1 MYHYV
6 GIQWIEIAEVHMEA
20 RLIDVR
26 EYPEFAGGHIEG
38 SELVPLGTL
47 EKASEGWDRSAPL
60 TLVCRSGQRA
70 EEARQTLAGKGFT
83 SLKVLDGG
91 VQAWANSGK
100 PLKVAGNKP
109 WSMERQVRVT
119 AGALVLTFFGL
130 GLLAS
135 KKFFLGAGLVGV
147 GLVYAGVS
155 DSCMM
160 ASVLGR
166 MPWNDPEKAK
176 A

>member
-1 MYHYV
+1 MN
-6 GIQWIEIAEVHMEA
+6 A

-26 EYPEFAGGHIEG
+26 EYPEFAEGHIEA

-47 EKASEGWDRSAPL
+47 DRASNGWDRAEPL
-60 TLVCRSGQRA
+60 TLICRSGRRA
-70 EEARQTLAGKGFT
+70 EQARQALAAKGFQ
-83 SLKVLDGG
+83 SLNVLEGG
-91 VQAWANSGK
+91 IQAWTNGGK
-100 PLKVAGNKP
+100 PLAVAANKP

-119 AGALVLTFFGL
+119 AGSLVLAFGGL
-130 GLLAS
+130 GLLTS
-135 KKFFLGAGLVGV
+135 TKFFIGVGLVGV

-155 DSCMM
+155 DNCMM

-166 MPWNDPEKAK
+166 MPWNVPEKAH

>member
-1 MYHYV
+1 MKT
-6 GIQWIEIAEVHMEA
+6 

-47 EKASEGWDRSAPL
+47 DKASEGWSHSEPL
-60 TLVCRSGQRA
+60 TLVCKSGRRA
-70 EEARQTLAGKGFT
+70 ELARQTLARKGFT
-83 SLKVLDGG
+83 SLTVLDGG
-91 VQAWANSGK
+91 VEAWKNGGK
-100 PLKVAGNKP
+100 PLTVAVNKP

-119 AGALVLTFFGL
+119 AGSLVLVFCVL
-130 GLLAS
+130 GLFLS
-135 KKFFLGAGLVGV
+135 PKFFLGAALVGA
-147 GLVYAGVS
+147 GLVYAAVS
-155 DSCMM
+155 DTCMM

-166 MPWNDPEKAK
+166 MPWNKPEKAS

>member
-1 MYHYV
+1 MK
-6 GIQWIEIAEVHMEA
+6 A

-26 EYPEFAGGHIEG
+26 EYPEFAEGHVEG

-47 EKASEGWDRSAPL
+47 DKASEGWDRSAPL
-60 TLVCRSGQRA
+60 TLVCRSGRRA
-70 EEARQTLAGKGFT
+70 ENGREILAGKGFT
-83 SLKVLDGG
+83 SLNVLDGG
-91 VQAWANSGK
+91 VQAWTNLGK
-100 PLKVAGNKP
+100 PLTAAENRL
-109 WSMERQVRVT
+109 WSMERQVRIT

-130 GLLAS
+130 GLLTS
-135 KKFFLGAGLVGV
+135 RKFFAGAALVGA

-155 DSCMM
+155 DTCMM

-166 MPWNDPEKAK
+166 MPWNRPGKAT

>member
-1 MYHYV
+1 MK
-6 GIQWIEIAEVHMEA
+6 A
-20 RLIDVR
+20 RWIDVR
-26 EYPEFAGGHIEG
+26 EYAEFAEGHIDG

-47 EKASEGWDRSAPL
+47 DKASEGWARSEPL
-60 TLVCRSGQRA
+60 TLVCRSGHRA
-70 EEARQTLAGKGFT
+70 EQGRQSLAEKGFT
-83 SLKVLDGG
+83 ALEVLDGG
-91 VQAWANSGK
+91 VQAWTNSGK
-100 PLKVAGNKP
+100 PLTVAVNKP

-119 AGALVLTFFGL
+119 AGSLVIASCGL
-130 GLLAS
+130 GLFSS
-135 KKFFLGAGLVGV
+135 KKFFLGAGLVGA

-166 MPWNDPEKAK
+166 MPWNNPEKAN